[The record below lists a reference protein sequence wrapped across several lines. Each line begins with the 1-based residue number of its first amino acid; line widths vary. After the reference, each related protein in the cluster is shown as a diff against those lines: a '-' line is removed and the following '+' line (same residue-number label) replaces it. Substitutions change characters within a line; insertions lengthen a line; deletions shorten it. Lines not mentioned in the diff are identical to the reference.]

1 MSEYGRSTW
10 VRIYSGATTYQ
21 RWQNYYLGQT
31 VSSHAYLPFN
41 VGALVISADGDQSGL
56 TLTLP
61 ATTEVID
68 AIEAAIAGLRLVE
81 VTVYSFEDPA
91 ISNTTPAGQT
101 LLSTFLGEVTDCS
114 ATLSSLSV
122 TLGTSLAPIGAQIPR
137 LRFTPELVGYP
148 YRP

>member
-10 VRIYSGATTYQ
+10 LRIYSGATTYQ
-21 RWQNYYLGQT
+21 RWQNYYLSQT
-31 VSSHAYLPFN
+31 VSSHAYLPFE
-41 VGALVISADGDQSGL
+41 VGALAIGANGDQAGL

-61 ATTEVID
+61 ATAEVID
-68 AIEAAIAGLRLVE
+68 AIEAAIVGLRLVE
-81 VTVYSFEDPA
+81 VTVYSFEDPT

-114 ATLSSLSV
+114 ATLTSLSV
-122 TLGTSLAPIGAQIPR
+122 SLGTSLAPIGAQIPR

-148 YRP
+148 FRP